1 MNLVI
6 VFMIGAFFGTGMFIL
21 GAMAARTIVEKEIST
36 AEATFVK
43 MVDTTINKM
52 KEEDLI

>member
-1 MNLVI
+1 MNFVI